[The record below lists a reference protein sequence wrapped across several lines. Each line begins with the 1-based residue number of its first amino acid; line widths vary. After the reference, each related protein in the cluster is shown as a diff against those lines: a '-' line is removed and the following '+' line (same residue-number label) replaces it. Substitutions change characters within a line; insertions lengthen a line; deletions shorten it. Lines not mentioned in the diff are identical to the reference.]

1 MSEEDDS
8 KYFTIDGNGH
18 LKSTQYLDFETGKT
32 DFEFKVIY
40 KHSSERV
47 SFTDFIRLKIS
58 NDIRDENNLAIDDIN
73 IATIEGAESASIRLN
88 SSIDRIS
95 SILAEL
101 GALKN
106 RILHNIDYNVA
117 ASQNLQISKSRIID
131 ADFALESSKLA
142 KQQVLSQASN
152 AMLAQANQV
161 KATVLDLLS

>member
-1 MSEEDDS
+1 LSEEDDS
-8 KYFTIDGNGH
+8 KYFTIDKNGF
-18 LKSTQYLDFETGKT
+18 LKSTEYLDFETGKT

-47 SFTDFIRLKIS
+47 SFTDYVQLKIS

-88 SSIDRIS
+88 SSIDKVS

-106 RILHNIDYNVA
+106 RILHNIDYNIA
-117 ASQNLQISKSRIID
+117 ASQNLEISKGRIID

-161 KATVLDLLS
+161 KATVLDLLR